1 MTRHERFGFRHV
13 QGLIVHLYTEC
24 PGGNMVATAKRDSV
38 RTDDPFAIQDLAVC
52 EWCRARELELNPRP
66 STAGAG

>member
-1 MTRHERFGFRHV
+1 
-13 QGLIVHLYTEC
+13 
-24 PGGNMVATAKRDSV
+24 MVATAKRDSV
-38 RTDDPFAIQDLAVC
+38 RTDDPLAIQDLAVC